1 MWTSAAIFRRVHI
14 VWQKKHGTGNR
25 ESKKKDGAV
34 VETTSIYLDMTAEEN
49 LKQQYS
55 ILGIPSFDGID
66 EILTLVGLE
75 QTGKKKA
82 KNFPLGMRQRLG
94 IAISLAGD
102 PDFLVLDEPTNGL
115 DPQGIIEIREL
126 ILKLNRERQ
135 ITVLISSHI
144 LAVTLIYLAGVLT
157 GGIIGFLTFAPPNHS
172 IGEIAIAGMIGW
184 LASVSYVSIFTLV
197 GMISSSKSKTSI
209 LCILTIVFDS
219 PWRLAIYS
227 LFLSIALT
235 AIGMATFCKK
245 DLK

>member
-1 MWTSAAIFRRVHI
+1 M
-14 VWQKKHGTGNR
+14 
-25 ESKKKDGAV
+25 
-34 VETTSIYLDMTAEEN
+34 ETTSIYLDMTAEEN